1 MNDKERVE
9 LIRKGNQLFN
19 EGKIEDAGKI
29 FLATNYK
36 DGLVRVGDHYLYQ
49 EKKFFKA
56 FFYYKKANYTRRLEE
71 IYKKWAEVIHFLLEE
86 DKKSSLDKQDL
97 ETFDREESYSQEQEN
112 KQSGLIKKYNFPKL
126 EHR

>member
-1 MNDKERVE
+1 MTDKERVE

-19 EGKIEDAGKI
+19 EGKIEDASKI

-56 FFYYKKANYTRRLEE
+56 FFYYKKANYSKRLDE

-86 DKKSSLDKQDL
+86 DKKISSDEQKL
-97 ETFDREESYSQEQEN
+97 ETFDREESYNQGQEN
-112 KQSGLIKKYNFPKL
+112 QQSSLIKEYNFPKL

>member
-1 MNDKERVE
+1 MTDKERVE

-36 DGLVRVGDHYLYQ
+36 DGLVRVGDYYLYQ

-56 FFYYKKANYTRRLEE
+56 FFYYKKANYSKRLEE

-86 DKKSSLDKQDL
+86 DKKVSSEEQNL
-97 ETFDREESYSQEQEN
+97 ETFDREESYNRGQEN
-112 KQSGLIKKYNFPKL
+112 QQSSLIRKYNFPKL
-126 EHR
+126 ERR